1 MHQVFQPQANQ
12 ENLFSFDKTPTYL
25 FRLHF
30 PGSNGYRSSDCVES
44 PASPNHLSTKHNWG
58 SPCGTDLLQLSS
70 LKAAARLKAHLK
82 WHCCYPGRSP
92 CNLMSWSSSLLFLL
106 QYGFYRHQTDP
117 EKKGEPRPKLSDIKI
132 IMIDTRDFPKQVFLR
147 DLDALEWLDDKP
159 DLRRLHNLRKGQFYF
174 GEYLSQGRLDIKG
187 NCVQISMQQLID
199 GGLFTSICPALNQ
212 PQNWSSWA
220 EATSNLRGSILQ
232 NNSVDKQRIRNTIF
246 LAQSCVGDKFV
257 VPFAIMLLCLRS
269 GPSDDEVIANAFHS
283 IFTDEELEFQGIKYD
298 SESQRM
304 TELRR
309 FQQLMEAVKKVQDD
323 DPVAKITEG
332 VKALPTNKIPL
343 NAPKR
348 GFSHV
353 GFADE

>member
-1 MHQVFQPQANQ
+1 MVFIV
-12 ENLFSFDKTPTYL
+12 T
-25 FRLHF
+25 R
-30 PGSNGYRSSDCVES
+30 
-44 PASPNHLSTKHNWG
+44 
-58 SPCGTDLLQLSS
+58 
-70 LKAAARLKAHLK
+70 
-82 WHCCYPGRSP
+82 
-92 CNLMSWSSSLLFLL
+92 
-106 QYGFYRHQTDP
+106 QTL
-117 EKKGEPRPKLSDIKI
+117 RRKI
-132 IMIDTRDFPKQVFLR
+132 ITIDTRDFPKQVFLR

-257 VPFAIMLLCLRS
+257 VPFALMLLCLRS

-283 IFTDEELEFQGIKYD
+283 IFTDEELEFQSIKYD

-309 FQQLMEAVKKVQDD
+309 FQQLMEAVKKVQVD

-332 VKALPTNKIPL
+332 VEALPTNKIPL
-343 NAPKR
+343 NTPKR
-348 GFSHV
+348 GFSQV

>member
-44 PASPNHLSTKHNWG
+44 PASPNHLSTKHNSG

-117 EKKGEPRPKLSDIKI
+117 EKKGGPRPKLSDIKI

-174 GEYLSQGRLDIKG
+174 GEYLSQGRLDIKD

-283 IFTDEELEFQGIKYD
+283 IFTGMCIALW
-298 SESQRM
+298 
-304 TELRR
+304 
-309 FQQLMEAVKKVQDD
+309 DD
-323 DPVAKITEG
+323 L
-332 VKALPTNKIPL
+332 ALIS
-343 NAPKR
+343 
-348 GFSHV
+348 G
-353 GFADE
+353 